1 MEQLK
6 SELVVTYC
14 DMFCIYLVEQ
24 NPRTCVVLPSM
35 DPSCYS
41 AVAIQGVSRKTAGL
55 LENVS
60 GMPSGCLCMWSKK
73 SASKMIST
81 WSHMLGFVLF
91 PWSFMP
97 NLPQLLSTVISCLIV
112 SLGESARASVL
123 LNLGDMTRPVHV
135 LITTNHCHCAQEN
148 IWDSSNPPNVLPG
161 LVFWGPIRPLTLV
174 IPIFKSH
181 WPQPF
186 LVNNCS
192 CPNLI
197 WFEAL
202 LHRFTVFE
210 GLGYTTRLFPNDNNK
225 IMLNI

>member
-41 AVAIQGVSRKTAGL
+41 AIAIQGVSRKTAGL

-73 SASKMIST
+73 SASKMIS
-81 WSHMLGFVLF
+81 
-91 PWSFMP
+91 

-112 SLGESARASVL
+112 SLGESARASGL

-135 LITTNHCHCAQEN
+135 LIPPNQCAQEN

-161 LVFWGPIRPLTLV
+161 QVFWGPIRPLTLV

-181 WPQPF
+181 
-186 LVNNCS
+186 
-192 CPNLI
+192 
-197 WFEAL
+197 
-202 LHRFTVFE
+202 
-210 GLGYTTRLFPNDNNK
+210 
-225 IMLNI
+225 